1 VKLGRASAKG
11 GGMLSYV
18 SQGVGYCTQVC
29 ISDDTRVDDGD
40 MMGILRL
47 R

>member
-1 VKLGRASAKG
+1 MLAKEWDT
-11 GGMLSYV
+11 
-18 SQGVGYCTQVC
+18 CTQVC

-47 R
+47 RRIVLSIV